1 MAKKKHPRPTDLVT
15 IFSEIEDFRVDRTK
29 QHNLCDILVIAA
41 CSMITTEASFTE
53 MEEFGI
59 SRRKWLEQ
67 FLELP
72 NGIPSHDTFRRVFT
86 ILDPDV
92 FLEAFA
98 LWTRSVWKSLGKKD
112 REVIAIDGKA
122 LRGAVDSGDSPQVI
136 VGAWAAEAQVSL
148 GLVKV
153 ADKSNEIKALSP
165 LLEMLALK
173 GAIVTIDAMGCQREV
188 AAKVRERGGDYVLA
202 LKGNQSNLH
211 LQVKYWFEQA
221 LAGENRDDLECFE
234 ESCRGRGRQ
243 ETRRCW
249 VTDDLDQWLEGRE
262 LWEGLRSV
270 ALVECERIEKGNKT
284 VERRLF
290 ITSLAPDPETIARAV
305 RSHWGIENSLHWV
318 LDVVFGEDKSRARQ
332 GYAAQNLSALRR
344 WSHSLIKSHD
354 PNSKLSVKRRRLRAA
369 LDPSYLEN
377 LLGVVLDA

>member
-112 REVIAIDGKA
+112 GEVIAIDGKA
-122 LRGAVDSGDSPQVI
+122 LRGAVDSGESPQVI

-153 ADKSNEIKALSP
+153 ADKSNEIKALPP

-202 LKGNQSNLH
+202 LKGN
-211 LQVKYWFEQA
+211 
-221 LAGENRDDLECFE
+221 
-234 ESCRGRGRQ
+234 
-243 ETRRCW
+243 
-249 VTDDLDQWLEGRE
+249 
-262 LWEGLRSV
+262 
-270 ALVECERIEKGNKT
+270 
-284 VERRLF
+284 
-290 ITSLAPDPETIARAV
+290 
-305 RSHWGIENSLHWV
+305 
-318 LDVVFGEDKSRARQ
+318 
-332 GYAAQNLSALRR
+332 
-344 WSHSLIKSHD
+344 
-354 PNSKLSVKRRRLRAA
+354 
-369 LDPSYLEN
+369 
-377 LLGVVLDA
+377 